1 MLIIYVKDYF
11 EKNSE
16 TFFKKIHSALKLQN
30 KMGIGMIQVYFNLF
44 LRKYCM
50 SKCWDSNDNLEIFK
64 VTEERHF
71 RFCVLKIEW
80 DIHIIIFEKLTWLDS
95 IYILLNRH
103 LGNFP
108 DTQAFG
114 KLPRYSGIW
123 EISKFL

>member
-50 SKCWDSNDNLEIFK
+50 SKWWDSNDNLEIIK
-64 VTEERHF
+64 VTEDISDFVCSRLNEIYTLLS
-71 RFCVLKIEW
+71 LKNL
-80 DIHIIIFEKLTWLDS
+80 HGSTA
-95 IYILLNRH
+95 
-103 LGNFP
+103 FP
-108 DTQAFG
+108 F
-114 KLPRYSGIW
+114 
-123 EISKFL
+123 F